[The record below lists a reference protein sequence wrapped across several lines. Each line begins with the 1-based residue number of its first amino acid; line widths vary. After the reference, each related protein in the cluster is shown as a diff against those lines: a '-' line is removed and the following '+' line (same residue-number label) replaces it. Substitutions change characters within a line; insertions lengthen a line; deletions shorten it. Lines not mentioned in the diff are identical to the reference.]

1 MANIVYENKFYNE
14 EAKRRFMQAYAAGT
28 QKIIA
33 RLFKVSQT
41 IEHDLDKDLYDFN
54 REQLRR
60 LFYLYLPKTEYSSRA
75 NVTWISKYID
85 WAIEEGLA
93 CNLNPLDGVAQEWK
107 EQFVIKGIKRYWTE
121 HEIDTIILKCVN
133 AQDAVIVS
141 LLFNGVRGVAN
152 SELLNLKNEDV
163 DVENKQLTLLDDKG
177 NRRTIAV
184 SEQCIDLCVKALRE
198 SEYEKKNGNPS
209 IDIKAP
215 TAWLVDNN
223 YVIKSSHTRTEHFN
237 EAEKNI
243 IHRRLSNIA
252 KEIKEPGFTPMNI
265 RYSGMLAMA
274 NHLYAQFERFERSEY
289 KRIAQQFNEESEQS
303 GYRIRKEFLN
313 LPTLQALYQWNEKQ
327 G

>member
-14 EAKRRFMQAYAAGT
+14 EVKRRFMQEYAAGT

-41 IEHDLDKDLYDFN
+41 LENDVNKDLYDFN

-60 LFYLYLPKTEYSSRA
+60 LFYLYLPKTVYSSRA
-75 NVTWISKYID
+75 NVTWVSKYID
-85 WAIEEGLA
+85 WAIDEGLA
-93 CNLNPLDGVAQEWK
+93 HGLNPLDGVAKEWK
-107 EQFVIKGIKRYWTE
+107 EQFVIKGIKKYWTDQ
-121 HEIDTIILKCVN
+121 EIDKIILKCVN

-152 SELLNLKNEDV
+152 SELLNLKSEDV
-163 DVENKQLTLLDDKG
+163 DATSNQLTLLDDKG

-215 TAWLVDNN
+215 TAWLVENN

-252 KEIKEPGFTPMNI
+252 KEIKEPSFTPMNI

-274 NHLYAQFERFERSEY
+274 KNLYAQFERLERSEY
-289 KRIAQQFNEESEQS
+289 KLIMKQFNEESEQS
-303 GYRIRKEFLN
+303 GYRIRNEFLN
-313 LPTLQALYQWNEKQ
+313 LPKLRELYKCNEK
-327 G
+327 